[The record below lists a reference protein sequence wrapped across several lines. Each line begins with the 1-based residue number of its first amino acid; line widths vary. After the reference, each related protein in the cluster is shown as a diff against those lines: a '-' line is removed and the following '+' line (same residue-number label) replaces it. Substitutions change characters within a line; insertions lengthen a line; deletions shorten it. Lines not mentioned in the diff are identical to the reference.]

1 MNGNINLNQMRIIF
15 IYLFFCLTF
24 SFNLQA
30 QQKATNSKIMTKDSK
45 ATFGNGCFWCTEAI
59 FMQLK
64 GVSAVLPGYTGGT
77 TKNPTYKQVCEGNTG
92 HAEVLQISYD
102 PKIISYRE
110 LLEVFFYTHDPTT
123 LNRQGADIGTQYRS
137 AIFYHDENQKQEAI
151 KIIEQLTNEKV
162 YSDKI
167 VTEVTKLTV
176 FYEAEDYHKNY
187 YNNNKEQGYCRAVIN
202 PKLDKFVKKYKS
214 KLK

>member
-1 MNGNINLNQMRIIF
+1 MNNE
-15 IYLFFCLTF
+15 
-24 SFNLQA
+24 
-30 QQKATNSKIMTKDSK
+30 SK

-64 GVSAVLPGYTGGT
+64 GVSSVLPGYAGGT
-77 TKNPTYKQVCEGNTG
+77 SKNPNYKEVCEGNTG
-92 HAEVLQISYD
+92 HAEVIQISYD
-102 PKIISYRE
+102 QKVISYRE

-137 AIFYHDENQKQEAI
+137 AIFYHDEEQKQEAK
-151 KIIEQLTNEKV
+151 KIIEQLTSEKV

-167 VTEVTKLTV
+167 VTEVTKFDV
-176 FYEAEDYHKNY
+176 FYVAEDYHKNY

>member
-1 MNGNINLNQMRIIF
+1 MRKILIP
-15 IYLFFCLTF
+15 LFFCFTF

-30 QQKATNSKIMTKDSK
+30 QQKAVKSGNMNNESK

-64 GVSAVLPGYTGGT
+64 GVSSVLPGYSGGT
-77 TKNPTYKQVCEGNTG
+77 SKNPTYKEVCEGNTG
-92 HAEVLQISYD
+92 HAEVIQISYD
-102 PKIISYRE
+102 PKVISYRE

-137 AIFYHDENQKQEAI
+137 AIFYHDEEQKQEAK
-151 KIIEQLTNEKV
+151 KIIEQLTIEKV

-167 VTEVTKLTV
+167 VTEVTKFDV
-176 FYEAEDYHKNY
+176 FYVAEDYHKNY